1 MTTLMH
7 RSCLARNA
15 LFFEIGK
22 GGDRLLHWQAGTG
35 IDLRGRRFD
44 RRRADLGLLHVADHL
59 DGRGDH
65 PQLRR
70 AQRLVEAHGVKRRL
84 RDREATGVDRFQ
96 AAVEA
101 FELTPLRSATVLS
114 LVFAAFSSFRL
125 VVRKRTISSWPSS
138 SAHAIS
144 VP

>member
-1 MTTLMH
+1 MPSTMA
-7 RSCLARNA
+7 RSGRVHEWAASSMRS
-15 LFFEIGK
+15 
-22 GGDRLLHWQAGTG
+22 RQA
-35 IDLRGRRFD
+35 
-44 RRRADLGLLHVADHL
+44 
-59 DGRGDH
+59 
-65 PQLRR
+65 
-70 AQRLVEAHGVKRRL
+70 
-84 RDREATGVDRFQ
+84 DRFQ

-138 SAHAIS
+138 SAQAIS